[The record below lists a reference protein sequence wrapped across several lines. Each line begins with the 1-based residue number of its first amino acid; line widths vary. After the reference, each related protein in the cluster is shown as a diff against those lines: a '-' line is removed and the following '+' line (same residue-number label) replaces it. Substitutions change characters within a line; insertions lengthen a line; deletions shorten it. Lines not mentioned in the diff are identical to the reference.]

1 MRGYFGI
8 GIENASKPM
17 NVGSL
22 FRSAHGFGAS
32 FVFTIDANYT
42 PRKGRSSDTSDTP
55 GHVPFYSFPTVESML
70 LPNGCTLVGVELTE
84 DAVQLPSF
92 HHPEQAAYILGGE
105 RYGLSAELL
114 ERCKFVIK
122 IPTAFSI
129 NVGTAG
135 AIVMYDRMLS
145 RGRFR
150 RRPEWPGGE
159 SVAAPRHVFGEPK
172 SRTKME
178 AFRAQP
184 PAVVERKR

>member
-8 GIENASKPM
+8 GIENATKPM

-32 FVFTIDANYT
+32 FVFALAANYT

-55 GHVPFYSFPTVESML
+55 GHVPFYSFPDVESMV
-70 LPNGCTLVGVELTE
+70 LPESCALVGVELVA
-84 DAVQLPSF
+84 DAIELPSF
-92 HHPEQAAYILGGE
+92 HHPERAAYVLGAE
-105 RYGLSAELL
+105 RGGLSAKLL
-114 ERCKFVIK
+114 ARCKFIVK

-135 AIVMYDRMLS
+135 AIVMYDRMICLT
-145 RGRFR
+145 RFG

-159 SVAAPRHVFGEPK
+159 SVPADAHVFGEP
-172 SRTKME
+172 RIRRKME
-178 AFRAQP
+178 AFRAAP
-184 PAVVERKR
+184 PAIAERDR